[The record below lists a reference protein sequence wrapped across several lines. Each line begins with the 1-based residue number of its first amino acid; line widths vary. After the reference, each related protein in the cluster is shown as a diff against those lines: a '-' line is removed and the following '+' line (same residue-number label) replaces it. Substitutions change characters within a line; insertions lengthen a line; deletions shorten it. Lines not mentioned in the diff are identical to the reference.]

1 MALATPLCG
10 SSGGSGFT
18 RAVAVLDIRQRVQ
31 SERSE
36 RRNFFLGDDRAI
48 SDGGGGVRPWF
59 GSVFGVGPWFRRIT
73 KKQV

>member
-1 MALATPLCG
+1 MQWSVSHIGLTQSVKWGSSLGISVALATPLCG

-36 RRNFFLGDDRAI
+36 RRNFFWAMIGR
-48 SDGGGGVRPWF
+48 
-59 GSVFGVGPWFRRIT
+59 
-73 KKQV
+73 